1 MNRKKAV
8 TCGGSGE
15 IASAIRAMRI
25 EKGWS
30 QAVLGEKVGMG
41 QGRVSAIERGNVK
54 LTVPMLDAIAGAL
67 GKRLVVSFEDER
79 R

>member
-1 MNRKKAV
+1 LSRKKAV

-15 IASAIRAMRI
+15 IAPAIRAMRI

-30 QAVLGEKVGMG
+30 QVVLGEKVGMG
-41 QGRVSAIERGNVK
+41 QGRISAIERGNVK
-54 LTVPMLDAIAGAL
+54 LTVPMLEAL
-67 GKRLVVSFEDER
+67 AKGLDKRLVVGFEDKR